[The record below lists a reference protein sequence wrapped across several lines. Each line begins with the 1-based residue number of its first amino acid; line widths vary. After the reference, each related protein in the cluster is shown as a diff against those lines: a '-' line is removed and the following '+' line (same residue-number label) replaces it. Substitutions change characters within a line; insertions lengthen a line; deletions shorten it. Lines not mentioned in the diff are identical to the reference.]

1 MGEKMLFDL
10 EGETA
15 FVSGASSG
23 LGHRFALTL
32 ARAGARVALGARR
45 LDRLEALAREIEGFG
60 GRAMC
65 FALDVTDAASVE
77 AAVDGAET
85 ELGALTVVVNN
96 AGVARPKPAVKH
108 TMEDYDFII
117 DTNLKGAWL
126 VATAAG
132 RRMIAHGRGGAIV
145 NIASLAAF
153 KVLPG
158 LSVYA
163 MSKAGVVQMTKAL
176 ALEWARHDIRVNAIA
191 PGFVETEMNSAYF
204 QTDQGRDDIGRTLR
218 RRLGGPEALDGT
230 MLLLASRAS
239 DYLTGTVVTV
249 DDGQSLV

>member
-1 MGEKMLFDL
+1 MGERMLFDL

-45 LDRLEALAREIEGFG
+45 LDRLEGASAGNRGLRAG
-60 GRAMC
+60 GAMC

-176 ALEWARHDIRVNAIA
+176 ALGMGARHDIRVKRHRPRLCRDRDEQCLFPDRSGARRHRPHPA
-191 PGFVETEMNSAYF
+191 PTP
-204 QTDQGRDDIGRTLR
+204 GRTGGTR
-218 RRLGGPEALDGT
+218 RHDAAAGFAGPRT
-230 MLLLASRAS
+230 
-239 DYLTGTVVTV
+239 T
-249 DDGQSLV
+249 